1 MRFLKEIIAKKTNP
15 PEDGFYS
22 SMELDDPEPADEQHF
37 AVADGLADYAPDHA
51 HRHESFDTSDSFE
64 FEEHDPEDVDGN
76 EPQAIAE
83 IDEPEEAQASDS
95 SDQDE
100 EVVKIWE
107 MFDEDIEVASEPET
121 IEVPENSQ
129 QELARE
135 AMKSM
140 IVPPPAAAPAA
151 APVAVPA
158 ATSPIAAQVAAPK
171 HAPTPPDA
179 QPAPRAG
186 RAKTRMLGFHNTE
199 PAEANVFDRADTRT
213 ESAYDRFPVGWLVL
227 IEGPGR
233 GASFTLQYGV
243 SNIGR
248 GENQTIRLNFGDNS
262 ISRESHAAIA
272 YDEDL
277 NSFFIGHG
285 GKSNLVRLN
294 GRPVLSTEELSNAD
308 MIRIGET
315 TLRFVGFCSPEFAWD
330 LTDDEEIAHARVG

>member
-22 SMELDDPEPADEQHF
+22 SMEMEEAEQSEEQLF
-37 AVADGLADYAPDHA
+37 SVADGLADYMPAQPTGHA
-51 HRHESFDTSDSFE
+51 EIDRSDSFE
-64 FEEHDPEDVDGN
+64 FEEHDQVHAGGDQLGTS
-76 EPQAIAE
+76 AE
-83 IDEPEEAQASDS
+83 LDEPADALENVDTG
-95 SDQDE
+95 QDE

-107 MFDEDIEVASEPET
+107 MFEDDTDVVSEPEAME
-121 IEVPENSQ
+121 IPDNSQ

-140 IVPPPAAAPAA
+140 IVPPPEAAPAPAPVAAPAA
-151 APVAVPA
+151 ALKPA
-158 ATSPIAAQVAAPK
+158 Q
-171 HAPTPPDA
+171 APTPPEA

-186 RAKTRMLGFHNTE
+186 RAKTRMLGFNG
-199 PAEANVFDRADTRT
+199 AESAETNVFERVNTRT

-248 GENQTIRLNFGDNS
+248 GENQTIRLDFGDNS